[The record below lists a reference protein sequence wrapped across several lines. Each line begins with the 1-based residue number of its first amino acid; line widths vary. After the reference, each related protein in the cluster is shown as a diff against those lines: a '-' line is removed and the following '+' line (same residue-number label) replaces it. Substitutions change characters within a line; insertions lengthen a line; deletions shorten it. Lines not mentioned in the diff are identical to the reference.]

1 MEKAAADQKQNEN
14 TRKKRAQLFDATQS
28 PPRAEELLQQP
39 Q

>member
-28 PPRAEELLQQP
+28 PPQAEELPPQP
-39 Q
+39 R